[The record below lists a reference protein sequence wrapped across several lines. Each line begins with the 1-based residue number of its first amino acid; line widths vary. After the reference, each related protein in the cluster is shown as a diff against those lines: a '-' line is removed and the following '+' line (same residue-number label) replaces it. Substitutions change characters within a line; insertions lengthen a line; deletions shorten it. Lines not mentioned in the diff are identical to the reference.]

1 MSSTWTSLAFAW
13 PAQSTQWLASLNAP
27 LAQAGSEL
35 SAAADRLDALASLAS
50 TAPNPVGAAAGGA
63 IAGGRDGLTGLLAGV
78 TALTVTPFQH
88 GIGQGSGLQRYLS
101 APNLL
106 KHMAGQLTAG
116 GDPHRPV
123 GRQYG
128 LAILVLGTE
137 LGQLAQSLAVLNA
150 VLPLPALQRAER
162 RAGQL
167 ARLEG
172 EKWLMPASDT
182 APKWRARG
190 LRRSTWPRQ
199 AQQAMSAQLAA
210 LEGYAADT
218 HPVAELAALADRK
231 AARLQAQA
239 QHLATLQTELA
250 GGGTTLRARWLGE
263 GEPAELR
270 DALLEGEAP
279 GHEWGLCAGV
289 LLAGPQ
295 SAMTYLK
302 ELFGA

>member
-1 MSSTWTSLAFAW
+1 MTWLPLSLSW
-13 PAQSTQWLASLNAP
+13 PAQPTQWLAALDSP

-137 LGQLAQSLAVLNA
+137 YGQMAQSLAVLNA
-150 VLPLPALQRAER
+150 VLPLPDLQRAER
-162 RAGQL
+162 RAGHL
-167 ARLEG
+167 ARLDG

-190 LRRSTWPRQ
+190 LQRSTWPRK
-199 AQQAMSAQLAA
+199 AQQAMAAQLAA

-218 HPVAELAALADRK
+218 SPVAELAALADRK
-231 AARLQAQA
+231 TARLQAQA
-239 QHLATLQTELA
+239 QHLANLQAELA
-250 GGGTTLRARWLGE
+250 GGGGTLRVRWLDE
-263 GEPAELR
+263 GDPAELR
-270 DALLEGEAP
+270 DALLDGDAP
-279 GHEWGLCAGV
+279 GHEWSLCAGA
-289 LLAGPQ
+289 LLAGAQP
-295 SAMTYLK
+295 AMTYLK
-302 ELFGA
+302 ELCGA

>member
-1 MSSTWTSLAFAW
+1 MTWLPLSLSW
-13 PAQSTQWLASLNAP
+13 PAQPTQWLAAFDSP

-63 IAGGRDGLTGLLAGV
+63 IAGGRGGLTGLLAGV

-137 LGQLAQSLAVLNA
+137 YGQMAQSLAVLNA
-150 VLPLPALQRAER
+150 VLPLPDLQRAER
-162 RAGQL
+162 RAGHL
-167 ARLEG
+167 ARLDG

-190 LRRSTWPRQ
+190 LQRSTWPRK
-199 AQQAMSAQLAA
+199 AQQAMAAQLAA

-218 HPVAELAALADRK
+218 SPVAELAALADRK
-231 AARLQAQA
+231 TARLQAQA
-239 QHLATLQTELA
+239 QHLANLQAELA
-250 GGGTTLRARWLGE
+250 GGGGTLRVRWLDE
-263 GEPAELR
+263 GDPAELR
-270 DALLEGEAP
+270 DALLDGDAP
-279 GHEWGLCAGV
+279 GHEWSLCAGA
-289 LLAGPQ
+289 LLAGAQP
-295 SAMTYLK
+295 AMTYLK
-302 ELFGA
+302 ELCGA

>member
-1 MSSTWTSLAFAW
+1 MTWSPISLTW
-13 PAQSTQWLASLNAP
+13 PVLATQWLAALNAP
-27 LAQAGSEL
+27 LTQAGSEL
-35 SAAADRLDALASLAS
+35 DSATGRLDALAANAG
-50 TAPNPVGAAAGGA
+50 TAPNPVGATASGA
-63 IAGGRDGLTGLLAGV
+63 IAGGRQGLAGLLADV
-78 TALTVTPFQH
+78 AVLTVTPFQH
-88 GIGQGSGLQRYLS
+88 GVGQGSGIQRHLS

-106 KHMAGQLTAG
+106 QHMAGQLTAG
-116 GDPHRPV
+116 GDPHRPI
-123 GRQYG
+123 GRQHG
-128 LAILVLGTE
+128 LAVLVLGTE

-218 HPVAELAALADRK
+218 HPVAELAVLADRK
-231 AARLQAQA
+231 AARLQALA
-239 QHLATLQTELA
+239 QHLATLQAELA

>member
-1 MSSTWTSLAFAW
+1 MTWSPLSLTW
-13 PAQSTQWLASLNAP
+13 PAQATQWLAALNAP
-27 LAQAGSEL
+27 LAQAGGEL
-35 SAAADRLDALASLAS
+35 DAAAGRLDALAGKAS
-50 TAPNPVGAAAGGA
+50 TAPNPVGATASGA
-63 IAGGRDGLTGLLAGV
+63 IASGRQGLAGLLVDVAV
-78 TALTVTPFQH
+78 LTVTPFQH
-88 GIGQGSGLQRYLS
+88 GVGQGSGIQRHLS

-106 KHMAGQLTAG
+106 QHLAGQLTAG
-116 GDPHRPV
+116 GDPHRPI
-123 GRQYG
+123 GRQHG

-190 LRRSTWPRQ
+190 LQRSTWPRH
-199 AQQAMSAQLAA
+199 AQQAMSAQVAA

-218 HPVAELAALADRK
+218 SPVAELAALADRK

-239 QHLATLQTELA
+239 QHLATLQAELA

-270 DALLEGEAP
+270 DALLEGDAP